1 MKRMISCVLLFVMI
15 LTMLPTVG
23 FASDVHETVV
33 ASYEDGSY
41 MTEEI
46 SEQGIRA
53 SGSKTGT
60 KTRNYYNSNN
70 DLAWK
75 VVLTGKFTYTGS
87 SATCTSSSINATIY
101 NSAWYVV
108 SKSSSKTSNKAKG
121 TAVMGEKA
129 LGVTVGKVQVD
140 LTLTCDANG
149 NLS

>member
-1 MKRMISCVLLFVMI
+1 MLVVLV
-15 LTMLPTVG
+15 LTMLPAVV

-33 ASYEDGSY
+33 VCYDDGSY
-41 MTEEI
+41 MTEAI
-46 SEQGIRA
+46 SEQGTRA

-70 DLAWK
+70 ELMWK

-87 SATCTSSSINATIY
+87 SATCTSSSISATVY
-101 NSAWYVV
+101 NSEWYTV

-121 TAVMGEKA
+121 TAVMGQKI
-129 LGVTVGKVQVD
+129 LGVTVDKVQAD

>member
-1 MKRMISCVLLFVMI
+1 MKRMISCVLLFAVI
-15 LTMLPTVG
+15 LTMLPVVG
-23 FASDVHETVV
+23 FASAASETIV
-33 ASYEDGSY
+33 ASFEDGSY

-46 SEQGIRA
+46 DVQDARA

-60 KTRNYYNSNN
+60 KTRNYYDAN
-70 DLAWK
+70 DDLVWK

-87 SATCTSSSINATIY
+87 SATCTSSSISTTVY
-101 NSAWYVV
+101 DSVWYTV
-108 SKSSSKTSNKAKG
+108 SKTSSKTGNKAKG